1 MHRQRS
7 LNALTTT
14 FSSAASPPITRS
26 PQAASLRHIQY
37 RHCSAVTHKTMKSF
51 KKKKIGQ
58 ITENIKAIFLP
69 TNVLN
74 ICRICFGPCRA
85 SASVIE
91 WSVSLCFGFHCL
103 PYSRMV
109 SLKTFPRSF
118 LSCSVLFFFFYATVL
133 AATMLAAVQ
142 TATTEMGQRRQ
153 TTRSDND
160 SNTKKN
166 KTALNERKN
175 NENKPIYL
183 SFSAVVCMRDREGVS
198 VSHSGCEW
206 RIAAAAESH
215 CVGLITDN
223 WWYFQTGR

>member
-1 MHRQRS
+1 MHRQRF
-7 LNALTTT
+7 LAGLTTT

-51 KKKKIGQ
+51 KNKKIGQ
-58 ITENIKAIFLP
+58 ITENIKPIFLP

-85 SASVIE
+85 SASVVE

-118 LSCSVLFFFFYATVL
+118 LSCSVLFFFLLRNCACGNDACSRPNSYSRNG
-133 AATMLAAVQ
+133 
-142 TATTEMGQRRQ
+142 TTTTDNEKRQRQ
-153 TTRSDND
+153 QH
-160 SNTKKN
+160 KKN
-166 KTALNERKN
+166 KTALNER
-175 NENKPIYL
+175 
-183 SFSAVVCMRDREGVS
+183 
-198 VSHSGCEW
+198 
-206 RIAAAAESH
+206 
-215 CVGLITDN
+215 
-223 WWYFQTGR
+223 